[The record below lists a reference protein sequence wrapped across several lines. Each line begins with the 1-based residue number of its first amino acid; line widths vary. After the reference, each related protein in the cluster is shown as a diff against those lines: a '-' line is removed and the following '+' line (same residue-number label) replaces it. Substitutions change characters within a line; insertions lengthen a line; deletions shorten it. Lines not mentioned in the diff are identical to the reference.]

1 MVNWLKV
8 VLDTY
13 PLIVFFKNE
22 PGAEDVQTILYKIEK
37 REIDGL
43 ISSLTLSEIFYI
55 LARYMN
61 VEFATTVLKYIKINL
76 KRASV
81 SDKIAEKGGEFKF
94 KHTKDKGLPLADA
107 IIAATAF
114 KEKAT
119 LISGEKHFKKIEEIK
134 VKTPQEFLHWSL
146 HKR

>member
-1 MVNWLKV
+1 V

-13 PLIVFFKNE
+13 PLIVFFKDE
-22 PGAEDVQTILYKIEK
+22 QGAGDVQRILYKIEK

-94 KHTKDKGLPLADA
+94 KYTKDKGLPLADA
-107 IIAATAF
+107 IIVATAF

-119 LISGEKHFKKIEEIK
+119 LISGEEHFKKVEEIK
-134 VKTPQEFLHWSL
+134 VKTPQEFLT
-146 HKR
+146 RQERTENVV

>member
-1 MVNWLKV
+1 MKV

-13 PLIVFFKNE
+13 PLIVLLKNE
-22 PGAEDVQTILYKIEK
+22 PGAEDVQRILYKIER

-61 VEFATTVLKYIKINL
+61 TEFAATVLKYIKINL
-76 KRASV
+76 DWASV
-81 SDKIAEKGGEFKF
+81 SDEIAEKGGEFKF
-94 KHTKDKGLPLADA
+94 KYTKDKGLPLADA

-119 LISGEKHFKKIEEIK
+119 LISGEEHFKKIEEIK
-134 VKTPQEFLHWSL
+134 VKTPQEFL
-146 HKR
+146 KV

>member
-1 MVNWLKV
+1 LKV

-22 PGAEDVQTILYKIEK
+22 LGAEDVQRILYKIEK

-61 VEFATTVLKYIKINL
+61 IEFATTVLKYIKINL

-81 SDKIAEKGGEFKF
+81 SDRIAEKGGEFKF
-94 KHTKDKGLPLADA
+94 KYAKDKGLPLADA

-114 KEKAT
+114 EEKAT
-119 LISGEKHFKKIEEIK
+119 LISGEEHFKKIEEIK
-134 VKTPQEFLHWSL
+134 VKTPQEFL
-146 HKR
+146 RV